1 MSTNL
6 ERVGSLAVRLGLSWN
21 MKIQNCKY
29 FWNTRHCLLFTSGG
43 TPSLTKETVSSMKE
57 VSNSFWMTNPYFV
70 QLLIQE
76 TLSRCL
82 GWRMMIN
89 RGKRK
94 LGETKNFRYL
104 LKYIPPKSGKYHEYV
119 FCYWCSKKDTHMV
132 ISKWPCPVEGRNV
145 DILGEMTCRSYLR
158 TQKNPKWN
166 YSKMR
171 LTMSYFFKAMTLVS
185 AADH

>member
-1 MSTNL
+1 MRNHSASCLLTVSFLHNLTNSLTWMSTNL

-29 FWNTRHCLLFTSGG
+29 FWNSRHCLLFTSGG

-57 VSNSFWMTNPYFV
+57 VSNSWMTSPYFV
-70 QLLIQE
+70 QLIIQD

-104 LKYIPPKSGKYHEYV
+104 LKYIPWIWKTSWICILLLMFQGRYTH
-119 FCYWCSKKDTHMV
+119 SKNKHM
-132 ISKWPCPVEGRNV
+132 WPCPVEGRNV
-145 DILGEMTCRSYLR
+145 DILGEMTCRSYLW
-158 TQKNPKWN
+158 T
-166 YSKMR
+166 
-171 LTMSYFFKAMTLVS
+171 
-185 AADH
+185 